1 MAGPCAQ
8 LTNFLEENS
17 VPYEVIHHTLDY
29 TAQEAAHD
37 THTRGIEFAKTVIAC
52 IDGRYAM
59 VVLPAHRRVN
69 WDRLRA
75 ALDATEV
82 GLAKEEEMGDLCPDC
97 DVGAEPPFG
106 NLYGL
111 PVYLSSEMTA
121 DERITFNAGS
131 HEDAIRLRMADYQRL
146 VQPRVIDLA
155 MPS

>member
-1 MAGPCAQ
+1 MAGPCVQ
-8 LTNFLEENS
+8 LMSFLEESS
-17 VPYEVIHHTLDY
+17 VPYEVIHHSLDY

-52 IDGRYAM
+52 IDGQYAM
-59 VVLPAHRRVN
+59 LVLPAHRRVS
-69 WDRLRA
+69 WDRLRS
-75 ALDATEV
+75 ALDANKV

-97 DVGAEPPFG
+97 DVGAQPPFG

-121 DERITFNAGS
+121 DERITFNAGT
-131 HEDAIRLRMADYQRL
+131 HEDAIRLDMADYQRL

-155 MPS
+155 MSS

>member
-8 LTNFLEENS
+8 LTNFLDENS
-17 VPYEVIHHTLDY
+17 VKYEVIHHAADY

-37 THTRGIEFAKTVIAC
+37 THTPGIEFAKTVFAC

-69 WDRLRA
+69 WDHLRT
-75 ALDATEV
+75 ALNATDV
-82 GLAKEEEMGDLCPDC
+82 GLAKEEEMVDLCPDC

-111 PVYLSSEMTA
+111 PVYVSSEMMG
-121 DERITFNAGS
+121 DEHITFNAGT
-131 HEDAIRLRMADYQRL
+131 HEDAIRLRMDDYQRL
-146 VQPRVIDLA
+146 VQPQVMDLS
-155 MPS
+155 MPA